1 MDLQALQ
8 ELWSTV
14 HIGRLFWEHSA
25 FSHLEAFSGN
35 PLYCGRGMPDMN
47 KYKPAKE
54 VCALTGLT
62 RKHLYYF
69 HHEKVVQAA
78 AYANYSVAGHD
89 GYKLYDDAAVEKLQ
103 QIALYYQLGLKRD
116 EIKELMLAPGYDS
129 NVVLCALLLK
139 EREKQVHIARRIAAL
154 EHLVLTGAKN
164 GIAGALHGM
173 TLEELGQTLLDAGE
187 EAPASHPWPT
197 LPTEHPEVFAGE
209 LTALLARLAQLEAA
223 ALQSAEGEALL
234 QSVLDLCSTHLGED
248 GIPFLFGVFASIL
261 GEGTAAH
268 GIIPQLTPA
277 HGWVVIRYLMNHP
290 QMHACIPCA
299 ARSRGTDKVRRKK
312 P

>member
-47 KYKPAKE
+47 KYKTVKE

-154 EHLVLTGAKN
+154 EHLVLTGAKKR
-164 GIAGALHGM
+164 HC
-173 TLEELGQTLLDAGE
+173 
-187 EAPASHPWPT
+187 
-197 LPTEHPEVFAGE
+197 
-209 LTALLARLAQLEAA
+209 R
-223 ALQSAEGEALL
+223 
-234 QSVLDLCSTHLGED
+234 
-248 GIPFLFGVFASIL
+248 
-261 GEGTAAH
+261 GTARHDTGGTGADTS
-268 GIIPQLTPA
+268 GRRRRGP
-277 HGWVVIRYLMNHP
+277 
-290 QMHACIPCA
+290 CIPPLAHPSNGTSGGLCRGVDRSAGTPGATGGCGA
-299 ARSRGTDKVRRKK
+299 AKRRGGGPAPER